1 MQSKRKIIFAGLDN
15 SGKTSIILS
24 LQEKFSYFN
33 TKPTLGLSRSIYSTL
48 DCLGFGIVLWDLGA
62 QRKFRKN
69 YFKHRY
75 QVFTNT
81 SSVFYVI
88 DVQDSKRFDESI
100 EYFSKI
106 VETYKEL
113 DEKTDFFICFHKV
126 DPEISNRSEI
136 QEKIEFLMDLLLT
149 IVSHSKISFFKT
161 TIFDLSSLFLAFSN
175 GIMHFSPISLLINE
189 QLEEYA
195 KLSHSSAVLLMSEDL
210 LVIGSYSTS
219 DYYIELCE
227 LVGLRFLNIMDSF
240 KSNPVRLGNISVDID
255 YDTELNTIKKK
266 NLSQNQEPRAKIVMT
281 AFKTSNNIHFYIIA
295 FIKNILITKSHE
307 KLLPI
312 LKNNLSDMM
321 YLVTEDIS

>member
-33 TKPTLGLSRSIYSTL
+33 TKPTLGLSRSIFSTV

-88 DVQDSKRFDESI
+88 DIQDFKRYDESI

-136 QEKIEFLMDLLLT
+136 QEKIDFLMDILLL
-149 IVSHSKISFFKT
+149 IVSNSNISFFKT
-161 TIFDLSSLFLAFSN
+161 TIYDLSSLFLAFSN
-175 GIMHFSPISLLINE
+175 GIMHFSPIALLINE

-195 KLSHSSAVLLMSEDL
+195 KLSNSSAVLLMSEDL
-210 LVIGSYSTS
+210 LAIGNYSIS

-227 LVGLRFLNIMDSF
+227 QIGLRFLNVMDSF
-240 KSNPVRLGNISVDID
+240 KLNPVKIDNIIVDID
-255 YDTELNTIKKK
+255 YDTELIVLKKK
-266 NLSQNQEPRAKIVMT
+266 KESQKSERKAKIVMT
-281 AFKTSNNIHFYIIA
+281 SFKTSNNIHFYIIA
-295 FIKNILITKSHE
+295 FVKDVLISKSYE
-307 KLLPI
+307 ELLPI
-312 LKNNLSDMM
+312 LKNHLSDMM
-321 YLVTEDIS
+321 FLLIN

>member
-33 TKPTLGLSRSIYSTL
+33 TKPTLGLSRSILSTT

-62 QRKFRKN
+62 QKKFRKN

-75 QVFTNT
+75 QIFTNT

-88 DVQDSKRFDESI
+88 DIQDSKRYNESI

-136 QEKIEFLMDLLLT
+136 QEKIDFLKDILLL
-149 IVSHSKISFFKT
+149 IVSNSNISFFKT
-161 TIFDLSSLFLAFSN
+161 TIYDLSSLFLAFSN
-175 GIMHFSPISLLINE
+175 GIMHFSPIALLINE

-195 KLSHSSAVLLMSEDL
+195 KLSNSSAVLLMSEDL
-210 LVIGSYSTS
+210 LTIGNYSIN

-227 LVGLRFLNIMDSF
+227 LVGLRFLNVMDSF
-240 KSNPVRLGNISVDID
+240 KLNPVKIDYIIVDID
-255 YDTELNTIKKK
+255 YDTELIVLKKK
-266 NLSQNQEPRAKIVMT
+266 KESQNLERKAKIIMT
-281 AFKTSNNIHFYIIA
+281 SFKTSNNIDFYIIA
-295 FIKNILITKSHE
+295 FVKDVLISKSYE
-307 KLLPI
+307 ELLPI
-312 LKNNLSDMM
+312 LKNHLSDMM
-321 YLVTEDIS
+321 YLLIN

>member
-15 SGKTSIILS
+15 SGKTSIIIS

-33 TKPTLGLSRSIYSTL
+33 TKPTLGLSRSNFSTA

-75 QVFTNT
+75 HVFSST
-81 SSVFYVI
+81 SSMFYVI
-88 DVQDSKRFDESI
+88 DIQDSKRYDESI

-136 QEKIEFLMDLLLT
+136 QENIDFLMGNLLS
-149 IVSHSKISFFKT
+149 VVQNSKISFFNT
-161 TIFDLSSLFLAFSN
+161 TIYDLSSLFLAFSN
-175 GIMHFSPISLLINE
+175 GIMHFSPIALLINE

-210 LVIGSYSTS
+210 LVIGNYSMS
-219 DYYIELCE
+219 DSYIELSE
-227 LVGLRFLNIMDSF
+227 LVGLRFLNVMDSF
-240 KSNPVRLGNISVDID
+240 KLNSVRLDNVTVDID
-255 YDTELNTIKKK
+255 YDTELLVSNMK
-266 NLSQNQEPRAKIVMT
+266 NEPQKLGRKAKIVMT
-281 AFKTSNNIHFYIIA
+281 SFKTSNNIQFFIIT
-295 FIKNILITKSHE
+295 FVKNVLMSKSYE
-307 KLLPI
+307 ELLPV
-312 LKNNLSDMM
+312 LKNHLSDMM
-321 YLVTEDIS
+321 YLIIK